1 MNTLYVISASNNY
14 DDPMTPYVIV
24 KNLQYET
31 INGVVV
37 DYLKSM
43 GYSITII
50 QKWQDEIVQALLNDN
65 YYDDRYGDSEI
76 EIEINE
82 VKVI

>member
-24 KNLQYET
+24 KDIQYET
-31 INGVVV
+31 INGVVA

-43 GYSITII
+43 GYSITTI
-50 QKWQDEIVQALLNDN
+50 QKWQEEIVQALVNDN

>member
-1 MNTLYVISASNNY
+1 MNTLYVISASNKY
-14 DDPMTPYVIV
+14 DDPMTPYAIV
-24 KNLQYET
+24 KDIQYET
-31 INGVVV
+31 ISGVVI
-37 DYLKSM
+37 DYLKDM
-43 GYSITII
+43 GYPIMTIR
-50 QKWQDEIVQALLNDN
+50 KWREKIVQALVNDT

>member
-1 MNTLYVISASNNY
+1 MNTLYVISASNKY

-31 INGVVV
+31 INGVVA

-43 GYSITII
+43 GYSITTN
-50 QKWQDEIVQALLNDN
+50 QKWQEEIVQALVNDT

>member
-1 MNTLYVISASNNY
+1 MNTLYVISASNKY

-31 INGVVV
+31 INGVVA

-43 GYSITII
+43 GYSIMTI
-50 QKWQDEIVQALLNDN
+50 QKWQEEIVQALVNDT

>member
-14 DDPMTPYVIV
+14 DDPMSPYVIV
-24 KNLQYET
+24 KDIQYET
-31 INGVVV
+31 INGVVA

-43 GYSITII
+43 GYSITTI
-50 QKWQDEIVQALLNDN
+50 QKWQEEIVQALVNDN

>member
-24 KNLQYET
+24 KDLQYET
-31 INGVVV
+31 ISGVVA

-43 GYSITII
+43 GYSIMTNR
-50 QKWQDEIVQALLNDN
+50 KWYTEIVQALVNDN

-76 EIEINE
+76 EIEINR

>member
-1 MNTLYVISASNNY
+1 MNTLYVISASNVY

-24 KNLQYET
+24 KDVQYET
-31 INGVVV
+31 ISGVVI
-37 DYLKSM
+37 DYLKGL
-43 GYSITII
+43 GYSTMTIR
-50 QKWQDEIVQALLNDN
+50 KWRQEIVQALLNYN
-65 YYDDRYGDSEI
+65 HYDDRYGDSEI

>member
-24 KNLQYET
+24 KDMQYET
-31 INGVVV
+31 INGVVA

-43 GYSITII
+43 GYSITTI
-50 QKWQDEIVQALLNDN
+50 QKWQEEIVQALVNDN